1 MKKYVYNPWFL
12 PTWMKQ
18 NNIKKAHLLKVL
30 DLKGKTNLDIWLGVS
45 KKQRDDQAK
54 GIDIVP
60 PPIPLQHIATI
71 CNHYH
76 IDIRNFF
83 LMPGDELEDGSDI
96 NNKMPLSRDNEKETA
111 AETPATETAAEAAYL
126 KIIMNQEE
134 QIKKLIDEL
143 VRLSEAHRDEIR
155 ILLQKPQKKQPSNA
169 TDKPAV
175 AWMAAEEYPEPEPD

>member
-83 LMPGDELEDGSDI
+83 LMPGDELEDCSDI
-96 NNKMPLSRDNEKETA
+96 NNEMPLSRDNEKETA
-111 AETPATETAAEAAYL
+111 AETPASETAAEVAYL
-126 KIIMNQEE
+126 KIIMDQEE
-134 QIKKLIDEL
+134 QIKKLTDEL
-143 VRLSEAHRDEIR
+143 VRLSEAHRDALR
-155 ILLQKPQKKQPSNA
+155 ILLQKPQKEQPSNA
-169 TDKPAV
+169 TDEPAV